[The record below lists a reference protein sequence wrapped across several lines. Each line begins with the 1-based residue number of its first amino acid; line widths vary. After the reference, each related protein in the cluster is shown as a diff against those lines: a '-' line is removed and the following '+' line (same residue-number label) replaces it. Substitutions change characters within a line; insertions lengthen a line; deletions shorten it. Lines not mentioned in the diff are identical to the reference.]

1 MGAAGYNGPV
11 SSGRIN
17 LASDLDS
24 DLGRA
29 NGDLGDLVERTFQ
42 MTRLVRHE
50 YGMTRLKLGALLDMV
65 SEHELWRGKAASFW
79 GYVDDLRLNRN
90 ACRSYIRVARKF
102 VVELS
107 VSDAI
112 LAQLAGCNMAV
123 LEKAAS
129 VITPDNAEEVISVVL
144 ALHQRDALA
153 ALEDFDT
160 SFAGRAE
167 ADDVSRVFNKYL
179 ELTDDRRI
187 EFLNRL
193 RGKEGGRQERG
204 REAATP
210 RIDERPGRGSEC
222 MGTSD

>member
-1 MGAAGYNGPV
+1 M
-11 SSGRIN
+11 
-17 LASDLDS
+17 
-24 DLGRA
+24 
-29 NGDLGDLVERTFQ
+29 
-42 MTRLVRHE
+42 
-50 YGMTRLKLGALLDMV
+50 
-65 SEHELWRGKAASFW
+65 
-79 GYVDDLRLNRN
+79 
-90 ACRSYIRVARKF
+90 
-102 VVELS
+102 
-107 VSDAI
+107 
-112 LAQLAGCNMAV
+112 
-123 LEKAAS
+123 
-129 VITPDNAEEVISVVL
+129 VL